1 MKKILALAAALLI
14 IISAA
19 ACRTDK
25 KGDYPVILGN
35 YTFEKR
41 PDSIVC
47 LSDSIADILI
57 SCGYADLITARS
69 DECTQREIAD
79 VPSVGSKAFPSAD
92 KILSFSPDIVFADRS
107 IADSIYDNIRD
118 SGVRIAVMVPA
129 EDSEG
134 LIRLYSNISAVAEG
148 NNKGRENGTEKANS
162 ILMTMSD
169 LQRLVPEKDIVTT
182 VCYIYDTKGTAA
194 TENSPAGRVLSYT
207 DAVNVCGTSHTPEDT
222 KKSIKLSNP
231 DFIFCDTG
239 IKSSIENDSDFKEL
253 RAVKNGHV
261 YELDSLLIQR
271 QGNSMVEAL
280 AFIIETMYPET
291 NDPGVS
297 ETAQESSQPESSA
310 PQEISQPESSV
321 TQESSQPESSIT
333 QESSQPESSVTQES
347 SQPEESSSGVEADDS
362 LEIYDGLA
370 YGEGEQNDDV
380 YKIQER
386 LRTLGYFENEPTGY
400 FGSVTAEAFARFEAA
415 NGLDADGYA
424 SADDLRLLFSANAV

>member
-321 TQESSQPESSIT
+321 TQESSQPE
-333 QESSQPESSVTQES
+333 
-347 SQPEESSSGVEADDS
+347 ESSSGVEADDS